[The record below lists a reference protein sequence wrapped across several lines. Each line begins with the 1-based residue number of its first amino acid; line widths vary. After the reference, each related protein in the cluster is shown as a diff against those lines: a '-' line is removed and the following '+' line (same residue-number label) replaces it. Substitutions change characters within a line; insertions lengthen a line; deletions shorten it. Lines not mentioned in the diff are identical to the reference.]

1 MSDLTAGDAVP
12 RPLLADVLDVA
23 ELEREIADDKVNRRR
38 HPTLPLSIYAYGRS
52 CQYEQDG

>member
-1 MSDLTAGDAVP
+1 MSDLTAGGAVP

-38 HPTLPLSIYAYGRS
+38 HPALPLSIYAYGRS
-52 CQYEQDG
+52 CQYEQN